1 MMKNLLFTIGLAI
14 YFSAAAMAQQSP
26 SDEPLFQEIL
36 TMDSLLFTA
45 FNNQDVAA
53 MGDIFDKDLE
63 FYHDKTG
70 LTGYDRN
77 LELLGGLVNNPNAP
91 TRTLLRE
98 SMEVYPVPGYGAIQ
112 SASHRFCHLENGA
125 MDCGTF
131 KFVHIWHKKKEGW
144 KLTRIV
150 SFDH

>member
-1 MMKNLLFTIGLAI
+1 MKNLLFTICFAI

-26 SDEPLFQEIL
+26 SNDPLFQEIL

-45 FNNQDVAA
+45 FNNRDVAA

-63 FYHDKTG
+63 FFHDKTG
-70 LTGYDRN
+70 LTGYERN
-77 LELLGGLVNNPNAP
+77 LEMLGGLVNNPKAP
-91 TRTLLRE
+91 TRTLHRE
-98 SMEVYPVPGYGAIQ
+98 SMEVYPLPGYGAIQ
-112 SASHRFCHLENGA
+112 SASHRFCHLENGE

-131 KFVHIWHKKKEGW
+131 KFVHIWQKKEEGW
-144 KLTRIV
+144 KLVRVV

>member
-1 MMKNLLFTIGLAI
+1 MKRLFISFAIFGACAIGVKAQD
-14 YFSAAAMAQQSP
+14 AASKEA
-26 SDEPLFQEIL
+26 LFQEIY

-45 FNNQDVAA
+45 FNNHDLATV
-53 MGDIFDKDLE
+53 GKIFSEDLE

-70 LTGYDRN
+70 LTGYAKN
-77 LELLGGLVNNPNAP
+77 LEMLGQMFKSENAP
-91 TRTLLRE
+91 RRELLKAT
-98 SMEVYPVPGYGAIQ
+98 MEVYPVPGFGAVQ
-112 SASHRFCHLENGA
+112 YAQHRFCHLENGQ

-131 KFVHIWHKKKEGW
+131 KFVHIWQKKDGQW

>member
-1 MMKNLLFTIGLAI
+1 MKNLLFTICFAI
-14 YFSAAAMAQQSP
+14 YFPAAAIAQQAP
-26 SDEPLFQEIL
+26 SNEPLFQEIL

-45 FNNQDVAA
+45 FNNRDVAA

-77 LELLGGLVNNPNAP
+77 LELLGGLVNNPKAP

-112 SASHRFCHLENGA
+112 SASHRFCHLENGV

-131 KFVHIWHKKKEGW
+131 KFVHIWQKKPEGW